1 MPTRKRFP
9 WSRLLSIM
17 TPPPRPNFR
26 RRTFL
31 TQLGLAVCAWA
42 SSGCRPSAPAV
53 AVAPGNQKLKIV
65 CTVGMVTDI
74 VRQVAGDHAEVTGL
88 LNEGVDP
95 HIYVPT
101 SHDTA
106 QAMAADVVF
115 YCGLHLEGRMVD
127 DYEAARK
134 KGRKIFAVTAGI
146 PHEKLRGSE
155 AAGLHDPHVWGDVQL
170 WMECVREVAR
180 QLATEDPLH
189 ASDYQSN
196 ADRYLQELAGLDK
209 YIRDAMASIPEKQR
223 VLVTAHDAFAYFSRA
238 YGIQVRSVQGI
249 STDSQAGVN
258 DTNALVA
265 FLVENQIPT
274 VFVEASVN
282 RRDLQA
288 VIEGA
293 QQQNWTVKIGGT
305 LYSDSMGQRLTY
317 EGTYIG
323 MQDHNATL
331 IARSLGGTAPEL
343 GWKGKLQAT
352 NHP

>member
-1 MPTRKRFP
+1 MMSNSITEGPRRQFLQLVLVALSGTLAGCTPAPTK
-9 WSRLLSIM
+9 
-17 TPPPRPNFR
+17 
-26 RRTFL
+26 
-31 TQLGLAVCAWA
+31 
-42 SSGCRPSAPAV
+42 APDTGS
-53 AVAPGNQKLKIV
+53 PDKLKIV

-74 VRQVAGDHAEVTGL
+74 VRQVAGEHAEVTGL

-95 HIYVPT
+95 HVYVPT

-106 QAMAADVVF
+106 QAMSADVVF
-115 YCGLHLEGRMVD
+115 YCGLHLEGRLVD
-127 DYEAARK
+127 DYEAAHK

-180 QLATEDPLH
+180 QLASHDPPH
-189 ASDYQSN
+189 AADYQAN
-196 ADRYLQELAGLDK
+196 ADKLLAELTGLDR
-209 YIRDAMASIPEKQR
+209 YIRDSIRSIPEQQR
-223 VLVTAHDAFAYFSRA
+223 VLVTAHDAFAYFARA
-238 YGIQVRSVQGI
+238 YGMQVRSVQGI

-265 FLVENQIPT
+265 FLVENKIPT

-282 RRDLQA
+282 ERDLRA

-293 QQQNWTVKIGGT
+293 QQQNWTVRIGGT
-305 LYSDSMGQRLTY
+305 LYSDSMGPPGTY

-323 MQDHNATL
+323 MQDHNATQ
-331 IARSLGGTAPEL
+331 IARSLGGTAPER
-343 GWKGKLQAT
+343 GWQGKLTAPS
-352 NHP
+352 H